1 MEEVD
6 PAVMKT
12 VRSCFKCCVQLSKLQ
27 SPLKDG
33 INEWHE
39 AGVVWRQLA
48 AGNSVATSYPL
59 VSRTTANL
67 QLDSWGHGGKSSA
80 GGLMLESPANF
91 TTPIMSSEKSSKTS
105 AASSSPKLLA
115 VDVKSPT
122 PSTKLRLR
130 LPVASEKASPAIAAM
145 LSALQGKLKG
155 LETSPEPKTLDVNHE
170 KSAPGK
176 FRSLTVSS
184 VKPSVVKPSSV
195 GGNSVLKMAAS
206 GEEYLPTKF
215 GVSAISSRKP
225 HSLGVG
231 QPMQKVSAGVT
242 KASSALS
249 VNQLKSSHSTA
260 KASANTNSSTSNNK
274 PSLTV
279 TTLQTVGSI
288 PKASPKSKRVNVSES
303 TLPAVKIS
311 DASRSRTNAEAK
323 PLRMLV
329 GPKRKRPHSHI
340 EATSAMTHRRSRSGD
355 AGSSEI
361 PQYDDGSSCC
371 LVRLHLNSEFPSH
384 PAAAASASP
393 GGGPEV
399 QLQNLKSK
407 LFKDLE
413 EAMAPSDG
421 TAPFSG
427 ASSTYN
433 LTHTLTSGFNESTLL
448 NEFNYA
454 STPREILSGLH
465 TTGRL
470 GLSSHSEIDWS
481 VRAPVEGVKEDKAL
495 QDMDVLSLYE
505 YDTFLES
512 EEESEEWSSS
522 ASKLQKE
529 TWEEGGTCAKEV
541 PAWEEGACAKEVPAW
556 EEGACAKEVPAW
568 EEGTCAKEVPA
579 WEGGTCAKEVP
590 AWEEGACAKE
600 VPKSAESQHLQQ
612 KVATVVENSRTGQ
625 APWNSNKDTP
635 VLRDSNRDS
644 QAQGNGNKTGQS
656 PGNHNK
662 DSQSLGY
669 STKHSLVP
677 GKRNKDSQAPCKSN
691 KYSRSDGGTGSK
703 DVQAFGHADK
713 DWAKKMTRHMEMDVI
728 SRLEQPGREK
738 REPARPES
746 SRSLQPKS
754 GCGYSRHSRSPI
766 AREQTRMSSFQR
778 IQHSLEETKVSLWD
792 G

>member
-1 MEEVD
+1 MIQSYLFLHFLVTGSSGDEHEDLESNVEEVD

-12 VRSCFKCCVQLSKLQ
+12 IRSCFKCWVQLSKLQ

-33 INEWHE
+33 ISEWHE
-39 AGVVWRQLA
+39 AGTVWRQLA
-48 AGNSVATSYPL
+48 AGNSIATSYPL

-80 GGLMLESPANF
+80 GGLMLESPVNF
-91 TTPIMSSEKSSKTS
+91 ITPIMSSEKSSKTS

-115 VDVKSPT
+115 VNVKSPT
-122 PSTKLRLR
+122 PSTKLRLQ

-145 LSALQGKLKG
+145 LTALKGKLKG

-195 GGNSVLKMAAS
+195 GGNSVLRTATS

-215 GVSAISSRKP
+215 EVSAISSRKP
-225 HSLGVG
+225 HSLG
-231 QPMQKVSAGVT
+231 QPTQKVSAGVT

-260 KASANTNSSTSNNK
+260 KASASISSSTSSNK
-274 PSLTV
+274 PSLKL

-288 PKASPKSKRVNVSES
+288 PKASPKSKQVNVSES
-303 TLPAVKIS
+303 TLPSVKIS
-311 DASRSRTNAEAK
+311 DASHSRMNAEEK
-323 PLRMLV
+323 PLRKLV
-329 GPKRKRPHSHI
+329 GPKWKWLHSHI
-340 EATSAMTHRRSRSGD
+340 EATSAMSHHQSHSGD

-361 PQYDDGSSCC
+361 PQEEDVSSSC
-371 LVRLHLNSEFPSH
+371 LVRLHLHSEFPSD
-384 PAAAASASP
+384 PAAAASASS
-393 GGGPEV
+393 GGGHEV
-399 QLQNLKSK
+399 QLQNLKLK

-413 EAMAPSDG
+413 EEVAPSDG
-421 TAPFSG
+421 IAPFSG
-427 ASSTYN
+427 ASNTCN
-433 LTHTLTSGFNESTLL
+433 LTLTLTSGFSESASL
-448 NEFNYA
+448 NEFNYT

-470 GLSSHSEIDWS
+470 GLFSHSEIDWS
-481 VRAPVEGVKEDKAL
+481 VCAPVEGVKEDKAV

-512 EEESEEWSSS
+512 EEESEEWSRS
-522 ASKLQKE
+522 ASRLQEE
-529 TWEEGGTCAKEV
+529 TWEGACAEEVPTLEEGACAEEV
-541 PAWEEGACAKEVPAW
+541 PAWEEGACAEEVPAW
-556 EEGACAKEVPAW
+556 EEGACAE
-568 EEGTCAKEVPA
+568 
-579 WEGGTCAKEVP
+579 
-590 AWEEGACAKE
+590 E

-612 KVATVVENSRTGQ
+612 KVATVVKNSRTGQ

-644 QAQGNGNKTGQS
+644 QAHGNGNKTGQS

-669 STKHSLVP
+669 STKHSLVL

-691 KYSRSDGGTGSK
+691 KYSRSDSSTGSK

-713 DWAKKMTRHMEMDVI
+713 GWAKKMTRHMEMDVM

-746 SRSLQPKS
+746 RRSLQPKR
-754 GCGYSRHSRSPI
+754 GCRYSKHSRSPT
-766 AREQTRMSSFQR
+766 AREQTRVSSFQR
-778 IQHSLEETKVSLWD
+778 IQHSLEETKVILWE